1 MEKNNINDVLKNLN
15 ILFVDDED
23 LIIDVMKDILEFFF
37 RNVYYAN
44 NGVDGIQI
52 CRDNDIDV
60 IMSDI
65 TMPKMNG
72 IEMVNE
78 IRSFINSIKVI
89 FLSAHNEIDYLNS
102 IKELKAS
109 SIIKPINSIEMIK
122 AFSKIIN

>member
-78 IRSFINSIKVI
+78 IRSFNNSIKVI